1 MSWAFASG
9 ACAIVTKKRREAPS
23 FTAGMIGVRAARAQ
37 PRCFPPHGEG
47 TRREPRPSA
56 EDVHLR
62 ADPEEQ
68 AAFVI
73 DLDILLS
80 QWPEDWELLFVDEAT
95 VRRHPTLTPRWC
107 LVDDVPE
114 VPTGDDHTKIQVYGA
129 VSPLTGRT
137 HYRIRPTLSQGHVA
151 DFLKQLSRYYRD
163 KRVLVIHDRA
173 RHHQG
178 RVVDEVVNTSEGNL
192 MWMPQPRYSPE
203 FNPQERIWKWMR
215 RVVTHD
221 HWFESLSEEIQAI
234 RDFFCYVA
242 GRKVEVQRLCTI
254 KTPDSLVALLWIT
267 ARASSKIYTG
277 ICLKFE

>member
-1 MSWAFASG
+1 MSLWS
-9 ACAIVTKKRREAPS
+9 TKLLKHFLYTRCGVEYSRERVRQLLHELGFRQRRL
-23 FTAGMIGVRAARAQ
+23 RHR
-37 PRCFPPHGEG
+37 
-47 TRREPRPSA
+47 
-56 EDVHLR
+56 HLR

-95 VRRHPTLTPRWC
+95 VRRHPTLTARWC

-129 VSPLTGRT
+129 MSPLTGRT

-192 MWMPQPRYSPE
+192 MLMPQPRYSPE

-221 HWFESLSEEIQAI
+221 HWFASLSEEIQAI

-254 KTPDSLVALLWIT
+254 KTPDSLVALL
-267 ARASSKIYTG
+267 
-277 ICLKFE
+277 